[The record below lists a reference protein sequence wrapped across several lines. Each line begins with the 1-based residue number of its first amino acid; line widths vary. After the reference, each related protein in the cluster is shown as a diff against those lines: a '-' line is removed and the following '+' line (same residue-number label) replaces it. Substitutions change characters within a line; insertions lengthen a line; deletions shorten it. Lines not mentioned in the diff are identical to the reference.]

1 MPSTVFMES
10 PAGDVKEVAVT
21 DPAKDLI
28 PLMVAGWHQVQ
39 MQEPVTHQAD
49 PAQAPPPQQ
58 PEEEK

>member
-10 PAGDVKEVAVT
+10 PAGDVREVAVT
-21 DPAKDLI
+21 DPAKDLV

-39 MQEPVTHQAD
+39 MQEPVAHQPA

-58 PEEEK
+58 AAEEK